1 MKPVYARILL
11 KVSGQSLAGE
21 AGFGIAPRQIQQT
34 AQEIAEVRAL
44 GVEIGVVVG
53 GGNIIRGISASAEGM
68 NRTSADYMG
77 MLASIMNGLALQDA
91 LERCGTET
99 RVMSAIEVKQ
109 VCEPHIRRR
118 AMRHIEKGRVVIFV
132 AGTGNPFFTTDSGAA
147 LRAMEIGADCLL
159 KGTRVEGVYDSDP
172 EKFPS
177 ARLYDRITYREFLN
191 LNLGI
196 MDGSAISLCQD
207 NKMPIVVFNMATP
220 GNLLKVIGG
229 ESIGTAVG
237 V

>member
-34 AQEIAEVRAL
+34 AQEIAEVRTL

-118 AMRHIEKGRVVIFV
+118 AMRHIEKGRVLIFV

-220 GNLLKVIGG
+220 GNLLKVIEG

>member
-118 AMRHIEKGRVVIFV
+118 AMRHIEKGRVLIFV

>member
-1 MKPVYARILL
+1 MNPVYARILL

-177 ARLYDRITYREFLN
+177 ARLYDRITYREFLHR
-191 LNLGI
+191 NLGI
-196 MDGSAISLCQD
+196 MDGAAISLCQD
-207 NKMPIVVFNMATP
+207 NKLPIVVFNMATP

>member
-1 MKPVYARILL
+1 MNPVYARILL

-159 KGTRVEGVYDSDP
+159 KGTRVEGIYDSDP

-177 ARLYDRITYREFLN
+177 ARLYDRITYREFLHR
-191 LNLGI
+191 NLGI
-196 MDGSAISLCQD
+196 MDGAAISLCQD
-207 NKMPIVVFNMATP
+207 NKLPIVVFNMATP

>member
-1 MKPVYARILL
+1 MTPVYKRILL

-118 AMRHIEKGRVVIFV
+118 AMRHIEKGRVLIFV

-147 LRAMEIGADCLL
+147 LRAMEIGGLRP
-159 KGTRVEGVYDSDP
+159 GEVHQR
-172 EKFPS
+172 
-177 ARLYDRITYREFLN
+177 
-191 LNLGI
+191 
-196 MDGSAISLCQD
+196 
-207 NKMPIVVFNMATP
+207 AT
-220 GNLLKVIGG
+220 L
-229 ESIGTAVG
+229 
-237 V
+237 

>member
-1 MKPVYARILL
+1 MTPVYKRILL
-11 KVSGQSLAGE
+11 KISGQSLAGE
-21 AGFGIAPRQIQQT
+21 AGFGIAPPQIQQT
-34 AQEIAEVRAL
+34 AEEIAEVRAL

-91 LERCGTET
+91 LERSGPET
-99 RVMSAIEVKQ
+99 RVLSAIEVKQ

-118 AMRHIEKGRVVIFV
+118 ALRHIEKGRVVIFV

-172 EKFPS
+172 EKFTS
-177 ARLYDRITYREFLN
+177 ARLYDRITYREFLHR
-191 LNLGI
+191 NLGI
-196 MDGSAISLCQD
+196 MDGAAISLCQD
-207 NKMPIVVFNMATP
+207 NKLPIVVFNMATP
-220 GNLLKVIGG
+220 GNLLRVIGG

>member
-1 MKPVYARILL
+1 
-11 KVSGQSLAGE
+11 
-21 AGFGIAPRQIQQT
+21 
-34 AQEIAEVRAL
+34 
-44 GVEIGVVVG
+44 VVVG

-118 AMRHIEKGRVVIFV
+118 AMRHIEKGRVLIFV

>member
-1 MKPVYARILL
+1 
-11 KVSGQSLAGE
+11 
-21 AGFGIAPRQIQQT
+21 
-34 AQEIAEVRAL
+34 
-44 GVEIGVVVG
+44 VVVG

-91 LERCGTET
+91 LERCGSET

-118 AMRHIEKGRVVIFV
+118 AMRHIEKGRAVIFV

-172 EKFPS
+172 EKFTS
-177 ARLYDRITYREFLN
+177 ARLYDRITYREFLHR
-191 LNLGI
+191 NLGI

-207 NKMPIVVFNMATP
+207 NKLPIVVFNMATP
-220 GNLLKVIGG
+220 GNLMKVIGG
-229 ESIGTAVG
+229 ASIGTAVG